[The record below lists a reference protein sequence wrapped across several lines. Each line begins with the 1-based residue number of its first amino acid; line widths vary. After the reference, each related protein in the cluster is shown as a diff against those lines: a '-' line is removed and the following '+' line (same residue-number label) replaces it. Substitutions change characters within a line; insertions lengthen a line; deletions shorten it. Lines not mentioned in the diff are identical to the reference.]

1 MNVNDFDRLYKR
13 RLTGTGVTGSPVYLS
28 LDRVDAKRI
37 RTLSHITVENKT
49 LPFTKLRLS
58 IYDGSTD
65 HYIAE
70 FSNPF
75 ADQLLVHQHDVLLGE
90 GDILRAILTG
100 TTDGDIL
107 ELFAIGW
114 EQERKA

>member
-1 MNVNDFDRLYKR
+1 MNVNDFDHLYKR
-13 RLTGTGVTGSPVYLS
+13 RLTGTGLTGSTVYLS

-58 IYDGSTD
+58 IYDGTID

-70 FSNPF
+70 FSNPLN
-75 ADQLLVHQHDVLLGE
+75 DQLLVHEHDVVLGE
-90 GDILRAILTG
+90 ADILRAIFTG
-100 TTDGDIL
+100 TTTGDIL
-107 ELFAIGW
+107 EMLAIGW